1 MPYRTESTA
10 TVWFHFC
17 KEVSL
22 CCDELYDI
30 LLLFYS
36 KRVVYFATSC
46 YCIHFYYPGVG
57 IWFFTKEPSNTGA
70 NSLFLDERTGE
81 WKQEN
86 IWTKRPARSRACAV
100 AIDDKNIA
108 YIGGQHPNK
117 FGENAAGVLPD
128 DEKKRAFGQRIS
140 VYNIDTKIETPNY
153 QSLEMKYTRNHLSC
167 TLIPSCNGNP
177 TVAICK

>member
-1 MPYRTESTA
+1 MDS
-10 TVWFHFC
+10 
-17 KEVSL
+17 
-22 CCDELYDI
+22 I
-30 LLLFYS
+30 LQNFMNYIPI
-36 KRVVYFATSC
+36 YFL
-46 YCIHFYYPGVG
+46 GVG
-57 IWFFTKEPSNTGA
+57 IWFFSKEPDNTGA
-70 NSLFLDERTGE
+70 NSLFFDETTDQ

-86 IWTKRPARSRACAV
+86 IWTERPARSRACAV

-117 FGENAAGVLPD
+117 FGENAAVVLPD

-140 VYNIDTKIETPNY
+140 VYNIDTKMETPNY
-153 QSLEMKYTRNHLSC
+153 QSLKMKYTRNHLSC